1 MLLLQH
7 CFTVLACPFPA
18 IPRTHAPHSII
29 PLSFPSGHVGLQFL
43 RLLYRTVKSY
53 KKLLVSLYTSKYAND
68 VYPTHFPQFTGLIS
82 ASAGRDTRGSTFRTP
97 VLIWQ
102 SACRAVTHSFRAW
115 HKLVVVGPGGV
126 LQPVR

>member
-82 ASAGRDTRGSTFRTP
+82 ASAGRDTE
-97 VLIWQ
+97 
-102 SACRAVTHSFRAW
+102 AVHLGHRFSYGKA
-115 HKLVVVGPGGV
+115 LVGPSPTASAPGTN
-126 LQPVR
+126 LL